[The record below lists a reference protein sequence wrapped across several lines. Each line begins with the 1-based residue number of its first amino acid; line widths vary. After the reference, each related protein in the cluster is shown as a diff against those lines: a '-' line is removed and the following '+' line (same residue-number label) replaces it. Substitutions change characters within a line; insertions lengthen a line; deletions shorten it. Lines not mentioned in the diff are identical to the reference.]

1 MIAQKRYKSAIFCTQ
16 MVNLCWPGQIL
27 ITREQ
32 ALIRIVNETVRMKL
46 LPLVKGNPKLKL
58 FILYA

>member
-1 MIAQKRYKSAIFCTQ
+1 
-16 MVNLCWPGQIL
+16 MVDLCWPGQNL
-27 ITREQ
+27 ITHEQ
-32 ALIRIVNETVRMKL
+32 ALANYRIANETVRMKL